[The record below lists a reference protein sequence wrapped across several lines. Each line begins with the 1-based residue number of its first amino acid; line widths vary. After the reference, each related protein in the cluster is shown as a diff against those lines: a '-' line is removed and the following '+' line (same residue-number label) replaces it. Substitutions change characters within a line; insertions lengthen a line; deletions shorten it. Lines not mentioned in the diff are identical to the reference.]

1 MIRVL
6 SRGEKRTAILRRPVT
21 HLYPLEISCVGTTED
36 KAGEN
41 TKNVNPAEPAA
52 VLEDSR
58 PDEGTQSQ
66 SKRPRRA
73 AAEQARE
80 WMQTILSD

>member
-1 MIRVL
+1 M
-6 SRGEKRTAILRRPVT
+6 T

-52 VLEDSR
+52 VPEDSR
-58 PDEGTQSQ
+58 PNEGSQSQ
-66 SKRPRRA
+66 SKRPRRV
-73 AAEQARE
+73 AAERARE
-80 WMQTILSD
+80 WIQTILSD